1 MTADLRKLWQEAFGD
16 SAETLDRF
24 AATGFCPDRCHYLC
38 DGDTP
43 VSALYWFDCKLDG
56 KKLAYI
62 YAVATRAS
70 HRGQGLAQQLMAE
83 THEIL
88 KKQGYAGAILVPG
101 EKGLFDF
108 YKKIGYQT
116 VTSVNEFVCEAA
128 GQPVP
133 LREIGTEEYAQ
144 LRRAYLPAG
153 GVVQEGAALDW
164 LHSYTTFYAGEDFL
178 FSAAGEGNHLLVQ
191 EFLGNTA
198 RAEGILATLGM
209 GAGRFRTPGKGQ
221 AFAMYLPF
229 TADCPNPSYFGLAL
243 D

>member
-1 MTADLRKLWQEAFGD
+1 MTADLRHLWQEAFGD
-16 SAETLDRF
+16 SEEALDKF
-24 AATGFCPDRCHYLC
+24 AATGFCPDRHHAIYE
-38 DGDTP
+38 DGIP
-43 VSALYWFDCKLDG
+43 VSALYWFDCELG
-56 KKLAYI
+56 GRKLAYI

-70 HRGQGLAQQLMAE
+70 HRGQGLAQRLMGE

-108 YKKIGYQT
+108 YEKIGYRT
-116 VTSVNEFVCEAA
+116 VTSVNAFVCEAA

-133 LREIGTEEYAQ
+133 FREIGTEEYAR
-144 LRRAYLPAG
+144 LRREYLPAG

-164 LHSYTTFYAGEDFL
+164 LHTYTTFYAGEDFL
-178 FSAAGEGNHLLVQ
+178 FSAAREGSHLPVQ
-191 EFLGNTA
+191 EFLGDPA
-198 RAEGILATLGM
+198 LAGGILTALGM
-209 GAGRFRTPGKGQ
+209 ETGRFRTPGKGQ

-229 TADCPNPSYFGLAL
+229 AADCPTPSHFGLAL